1 MNNLDAGDILY
12 VVEGFKVVKSII
24 NAVIIRKD
32 KVGTT
37 VKYEVSSYQK
47 ADGKKRVYA
56 EASLV
61 SDLEIAKLGALTN
74 WRKITK
80 DVETQLNNLTEKS
93 FEPIKE

>member
-1 MNNLDAGDILY
+1 MNYWNVGDIAY
-12 VVEGFKVVKSII
+12 VVDNFKVVKSII
-24 NAVIIRKD
+24 EAVIIRKD
-32 KVGTT
+32 KTGTT
-37 VKYEVSSYQK
+37 IRYEVSSYQK

-74 WRKITK
+74 W
-80 DVETQLNNLTEKS
+80 QNNLTEKS